1 MKKQNLKKMAK
12 AITLGLVLGTALTAA
27 QPVWAAKTEIKSA
40 ESGTGTG
47 IYFENGIV
55 SWGDYT
61 NASGDNATAWGS
73 GTYASGDY
81 ATAWGSG
88 ATASE
93 HYATAWGSGT
103 TASGYGTT
111 AFGYN
116 TTASGSYATAFGM
129 NTTASG
135 SYSVA
140 FGYNSKAG
148 GQNSLAALGGI
159 TGEWEADENGD
170 LNYKSGGKA
179 AVAFGEGAV
188 ALKDYTY
195 AIGKDAKA
203 NETGSI
209 AIGNG
214 ALVEHANSVAL
225 GSGSVTGGEYE
236 VSVGS
241 VGSERKITNVAY
253 GVNDH
258 DAATYGQIITGVS
271 YVGDT
276 LTLTKGDGT
285 TFTATI
291 SGGSSGGECLIQKG
305 TNYDTTKAIKWGDG
319 ATASGNYATAWGVST
334 EASGIAA
341 TAWGAST
348 TASGMYSTAFGEGTE
363 ASGTQATAFGYY
375 TTASGGY
382 STAFGMNTNAEGD
395 ASTAF
400 GLLTNAKGDVSTAFG
415 VNTNASGE
423 YSTAFGVNTNAKGD
437 VSTAFGVLTSAEGSG
452 AVSWGGYIDSDGNY
466 YAGGHA
472 KGDAS
477 TAFGIKSVANGKAAT
492 AFGYGTYAGGVTY
505 INDDNGTETIK
516 EGDII
521 HINNESDTKWV
532 KVTADDVADGGD
544 YYNMSYGVA
553 HVDMVAGMV
562 GVEETS
568 DDYTVGSG
576 AVAWGGYFEP
586 YNGEWYEGGHAVGK
600 ASTAFGEDTIASGFA
615 STAFGVNTVASNYA
629 TTAFGEYT
637 TASGD
642 YATAFGSET
651 VASSYYSTAF
661 GKYSKAGI
669 LRTEDGFDSREYG
682 VGATAWGLNSRAGAI
697 KLTEYDVGDD
707 GDYAYRGLTAGTY
720 NGNYATAFGD
730 YTVAIGN
737 GSTAFGVATTASGYA
752 ATAFGSSNEAS
763 EKNSTAFGYYTE
775 ASGENS
781 TAFGFG
787 TVAGDYASTAFG
799 DGTVAGGYASTA
811 FGMSTV
817 ASGYYSATAFGRNTE
832 ASGSYSTAFGY
843 GTVADGYTSTA
854 YGENTFAV
862 DAGTTAWGYGTYAG
876 GITKV
881 DNNYE
886 YIDESIWA
894 GDIVYDSEHG
904 WIKVTDDAISELYTD
919 ESGNV
924 KTYRE
929 ANITKVA
936 AYEGG
941 EYSTAFG
948 VLTSAEGS
956 GAVAWG
962 GYIDSDWNYY
972 AGGHAIGK
980 ASTAFGTNTVAS
992 GDFSTAFGDSSKAG
1006 GINSLAALGAVTGD
1020 WSGVTPTGGA
1030 NAVAIGWGAVA
1041 KADNSVAIGQYAV
1054 TGLGTK
1060 ATDGENDIIN
1070 EFAVGGGTNSG
1081 KTYYSQITGV
1091 ANGVND
1097 HDAVTYGQ
1105 VKNAVNG
1112 LSYDTETKK
1121 ISYTTIGNSTAT
1133 ELVDLS
1139 GLGSGGSGGDTVVGK
1154 AGEISVTDGTG
1165 ADAGKKVI
1173 GLASAVQTKLGQV
1186 DTNKTN
1192 IEALQG
1198 VVGDSTS
1205 GLVKDVADNKANIT
1219 SLQGTM
1225 GDYSATS
1232 GKTYVG
1238 KGSVAA
1244 DLVSLDTA
1252 ITEFNAQIGN
1262 LETTEVVGSG
1272 NVTVTKSTQNKKN
1285 TYTVALS
1292 NNLDLTAAGS
1302 VTVGNV
1308 SMDNNGFKV
1317 GGTKVTGNGISFE
1330 GSAVAVTAD
1339 GINAG
1344 GKKIT
1349 NVAEGTEDSDAA
1361 TVGQVNRLIGSAGG
1375 AYDELSSQVNR
1386 LGNRID
1392 KVGAGAAAL
1401 SALHPLDFDPDN
1413 KLTFSAGLGNYRS
1426 EKAAAVGMFY
1436 RPTDRVMFS
1445 MGATMGNDNNM
1456 VNTGLSFALDRKI
1469 KFSNDVDAPQL
1480 GKSSREA
1487 LVNEVHLLAAENTK
1501 LSDKS
1506 KNTEKEMKV
1515 LQDKIVE
1522 QNAKMAE
1529 QNARMAQQNAR
1540 MAEQDARIA
1549 KQDKENAEMK
1559 EQMKKMMDM
1568 IEALKKK

>member
-1 MKKQNLKKMAK
+1 MKKQNLQKLAK
-12 AITLGLVLGTALTAA
+12 AITLGLVLGTAVTVA
-27 QPVWAAKTEIKSA
+27 QPVWAGVPQE
-40 ESGTGTG
+40 GT
-47 IYFENGIV
+47 
-55 SWGDYT
+55 
-61 NASGDNATAWGS
+61 
-73 GTYASGDY
+73 
-81 ATAWGSG
+81 GSG
-88 ATASE
+88 AIK
-93 HYATAWGSGT
+93 WGFNTTSSGE
-103 TASGYGTT
+103 GTT
-111 AFGYN
+111 AFGNN
-116 TTASGSYATAFGM
+116 TTAS
-129 NTTASG
+129 
-135 SYSVA
+135 
-140 FGYNSKAG
+140 
-148 GQNSLAALGGI
+148 
-159 TGEWEADENGD
+159 
-170 LNYKSGGKA
+170 
-179 AVAFGEGAV
+179 
-188 ALKDYTY
+188 
-195 AIGKDAKA
+195 
-203 NETGSI
+203 
-209 AIGNG
+209 
-214 ALVEHANSVAL
+214 
-225 GSGSVTGGEYE
+225 EY
-236 VSVGS
+236 
-241 VGSERKITNVAY
+241 Y
-253 GVNDH
+253 
-258 DAATYGQIITGVS
+258 
-271 YVGDT
+271 
-276 LTLTKGDGT
+276 
-285 TFTATI
+285 
-291 SGGSSGGECLIQKG
+291 
-305 TNYDTTKAIKWGDG
+305 
-319 ATASGNYATAWGVST
+319 
-334 EASGIAA
+334 
-341 TAWGAST
+341 
-348 TASGMYSTAFGEGTE
+348 
-363 ASGTQATAFGYY
+363 
-375 TTASGGY
+375 
-382 STAFGMNTNAEGD
+382 
-395 ASTAF
+395 
-400 GLLTNAKGDVSTAFG
+400 
-415 VNTNASGE
+415 
-423 YSTAFGVNTNAKGD
+423 
-437 VSTAFGVLTSAEGSG
+437 
-452 AVSWGGYIDSDGNY
+452 
-466 YAGGHA
+466 
-472 KGDAS
+472 S

-505 INDDNGTETIK
+505 INDYNGTETIK

-521 HINNESDTKWV
+521 HINNEGDTKWV

-544 YYNMSYGVA
+544 YYNMSYVVA

-576 AVAWGGYFEP
+576 ATAWGGYFEP

-600 ASTAFGEDTIASGFA
+600 ASTAFGEDTLASGFA

-629 TTAFGEYT
+629 TTAFGAYT
-637 TASGD
+637 EASGDHATAFGADTIASGD
-642 YATAFGSET
+642 YATAFGNFTKASGDKST
-651 VASSYYSTAF
+651 VFGWQSTASGQYSVAF
-661 GKYSKAGI
+661 GSF
-669 LRTEDGFDSREYG
+669 TEASGE
-682 VGATAWGLNSRAGAI
+682 N
-697 KLTEYDVGDD
+697 
-707 GDYAYRGLTAGTY
+707 
-720 NGNYATAFGD
+720 ATAFG
-730 YTVAIGN
+730 YYN
-737 GSTAFGVATTASGYA
+737 LASGYA

-763 EKNSTAFGYYTE
+763 EKNSTAFGYHTE

-781 TAFGFG
+781 TAFGSFTEASG
-787 TVAGDYASTAFG
+787 ENSTAFG
-799 DGTVAGGYASTA
+799 S
-811 FGMSTV
+811 STV
-817 ASGYYSATAFGRNTE
+817 ASGYYSATAFGGNTE

-876 GITKV
+876 GTIKV

-894 GDIVYDSEHG
+894 GDIVYDSEYG
-904 WIKVTDDAISELYTD
+904 WIKVTDDAISWLYTD

-980 ASTAFGTNTVAS
+980 ASTAFGTNTIAS

-1054 TGLGTK
+1054 TSLGTITNTIDQTHK
-1060 ATDGENDIIN
+1060 EVIN
-1070 EFAVGGGTNSG
+1070 EFAVGGGTTTKDSVTT
-1081 KTYYSQITGV
+1081 TYYSRITGV

-1154 AGEISVTDGTG
+1154 AGEISVTEGTG
-1165 ADAGKKVI
+1165 TDAGKKVI
-1173 GLASAVQTKLGQV
+1173 GLDSAVKTKLDQV

-1219 SLQGTM
+1219 SLQGTV

-1238 KGSVAA
+1238 RGSVAE

-1252 ITEFNAQIGN
+1252 ITEFNAQLGN
-1262 LETTEVVGSG
+1262 LETMEVVGSG

-1302 VTVGNV
+1302 VTVGNA
-1308 SMDNNGFKV
+1308 SMNNNGFKV
-1317 GGTKVTGNGISFE
+1317 GGTKVTSSGISFE
-1330 GSAVAVTAD
+1330 GSTVSVTAD

-1349 NVAEGTEDSDAA
+1349 NVAEGTEDSDVA

-1375 AYDELSSQVNR
+1375 AYDELSSQINR

-1522 QNAKMAE
+1522 QNARMAE
-1529 QNARMAQQNAR
+1529 QNARMAEQNVRMAQQNAK